1 MYYNKF
7 QDLEISALGMG
18 TMRLPVIDGDE
29 SKVDLATTKEMVKYA
44 IENGINYF
52 DTAWGYHSGHSE
64 EAIGEALADYD
75 RSSFYLTT
83 KFPGY
88 DVSNFGKHEEIFT
101 KQLQKCQVDY
111 FDFYLIHN
119 VCEVNIEKYL
129 DDDKYHTVTYFKQKR
144 DEGKI
149 KHLGF
154 SVHANFDNFKRYM
167 EKYGDDMEFCQI
179 QLNYQDWDFQDA
191 KLKYDYCVQ
200 ANIPV
205 IVMEPLRGGNL
216 CNLSDEH
223 LAQLKELDGGKK
235 TPTEWAFRWLQ
246 GLDNVFTIL
255 GGMSS
260 PEQMEQNIATFEQ
273 KEPLDANERKVL
285 ETIGHDMAYA
295 KGLPCTAC
303 RYCVDHCPQGLDIPN
318 LIFLYNEHL
327 SRESGQFIAPMAYR
341 SLEDNQKP
349 DACIACNACH
359 NVCPQ
364 ALEIPEFL
372 SEFAAAMNKKKD

>member
-29 SKVDLATTKEMVKYA
+29 SKIDVSTTKEMVKCA
-44 IENGINYF
+44 IEHGINYF

-101 KQLQKCQVDY
+101 KQLEKCKVDY

-119 VCEVNIEKYL
+119 VCEVNIDKYL
-129 DDDKYHTVTYFKQKR
+129 DDEKYHTVSYFKQLR

-167 EKYGDDMEFCQI
+167 EKYGKDMEFCQI

-200 ANIPV
+200 AGIPV

-223 LAQLKELDGGKK
+223 LARLKELDGGAK
-235 TPTEWAFRWLQ
+235 TPAEWAFRWLQ
-246 GLDNVFTIL
+246 GLDEVFTIL

-260 PEQMEQNIATFEQ
+260 PEQMKQNIETFEK
-273 KEPLDANERKVL
+273 KEPLNKDERKVL
-285 ETIGHDMAYA
+285 QEIGHDMAYA

-327 SRESGQFIAPMAYR
+327 SRERGRFIAPMAYN
-341 SLEDNQKP
+341 SLSDDQKP

-372 SEFAAAMNKKKD
+372 QEFANAMNKKKG

>member
-18 TMRLPVIDGDE
+18 TMRLPVFDGDD
-29 SKVDLATTKEMVKYA
+29 SKIDVPTTKEMVKYA
-44 IENGINYF
+44 LEHGINYF

-64 EAIGEALADYD
+64 EAVGEVLADYD
-75 RSSFYLTT
+75 RSSFYLAT

-88 DVSNFGKHEEIFT
+88 DVSNFGKHEEIFE
-101 KQLQKCQVDY
+101 KQLKKCQVDY

-129 DDDKYHTVTYFKQKR
+129 DDEQYHTVTYFKQKR

-154 SVHANFDNFKRYM
+154 STHANFDNFKRYM

-191 KLKYDYCVQ
+191 KLKYEYCKE
-200 ANIPV
+200 AKIPV

-216 CNLSDEH
+216 CSLSDEH
-223 LAQLKELDGGKK
+223 MERLKELDGGKK
-235 TPTEWAFRWLQ
+235 TATEWALRWLQ
-246 GLDNVFTIL
+246 GLDDVVTVL

-260 PEQMEQNIATFEQ
+260 PEQMKENIETFEQ
-273 KEPLDANERKVL
+273 REPLDADQREVL
-285 ETIGHDMAYA
+285 QKIGYDMAYA

-327 SRESGQFIAPMAYR
+327 SRETGQFIAPMTYK
-341 SLEDNQKP
+341 SLPDDKKP

-372 SEFAAAMNKKKD
+372 AEFAAAMNKKKD